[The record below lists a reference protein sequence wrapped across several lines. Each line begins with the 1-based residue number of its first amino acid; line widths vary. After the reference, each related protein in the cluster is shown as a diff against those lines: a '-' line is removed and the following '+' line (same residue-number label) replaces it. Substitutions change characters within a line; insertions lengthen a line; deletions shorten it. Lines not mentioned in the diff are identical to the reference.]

1 LVLDAE
7 STRIGV
13 QTVEIGASTTQDVVF
28 DWTPA
33 NWGPKELIATAADSS
48 LSKSVWIFA
57 PVNQPPLA
65 VAQVAVVGGAWTN
78 GEIMIE
84 TGLEVSFSGEESSDP
99 DGEDL
104 LLEYAW
110 SIVDQ
115 NGMPFSLYGQQDA
128 QSFTTIFNVAGTYT
142 ATLTVSD
149 EHESETAMVS
159 VVVISAPVTTT
170 PDSSG
175 GDDSDWLRSIGTL
188 LFGLV
193 VLATGALALNRMR
206 SEEDDD
212 DYFEDIDGPLQLTCP
227 ACQGSISVATPQ
239 RPVQLGCPHCQA
251 QFVLRE

>member
-1 LVLDAE
+1 
-7 STRIGV
+7 
-13 QTVEIGASTTQDVVF
+13 
-28 DWTPA
+28 
-33 NWGPKELIATAADSS
+33 
-48 LSKSVWIFA
+48 
-57 PVNQPPLA
+57 
-65 VAQVAVVGGAWTN
+65 
-78 GEIMIE
+78 MIE

-193 VLATGALALNRMR
+193 VLAAGALALNRMR